1 MRYRTL
7 AWLPVIVAAALLG
20 VELAMGPTPARG
32 AVLRGEVEVAKV
44 FWLASAVAA
53 ALVFERGDYLRRAW
67 LLLGASSASF
77 LVRDATLLSFVDE
90 SAGTSLAV
98 VRGVI
103 VVLGNV
109 AQVGGI
115 WALSRVWTAAG
126 LEDHD
131 ERSRWQARTL
141 LGGAVVLSLG
151 IMGPSLF
158 HDATSLGTGNLEALP
173 HLASDLGD
181 AICFILI
188 GRLVRVA
195 LALRGG
201 IVSWTWTLFAA
212 SQISWML
219 FDGARTLTELYG
231 ATASTPPLVECLRVV
246 GAGYLCAAGV
256 AQRWVVVG
264 RNVAKPAPGEA
275 SAGRG
280 R

>member
-7 AWLPVIVAAALLG
+7 AWLPVVFAAFLLV
-20 VELAMGPTPARG
+20 VELVMGPTTAR
-32 AVLRGEVEVAKV
+32 AATLRGEVEVAKV
-44 FWLASAVAA
+44 LWLVAAVAA
-53 ALVFERGDYLRRAW
+53 ARVFEPGDYLRRAW
-67 LLLGASSASF
+67 LLLGASSAAF
-77 LVRDATLLSFVDE
+77 LVRDATLLPFAPFVA
-90 SAGTSLAV
+90 AGPGAPLGV

-126 LEDHD
+126 LEDQD
-131 ERSRWQARTL
+131 ERSLWRGRAL
-141 LGGAVVLSLG
+141 LGGAIVLSLG
-151 IMGPSLF
+151 IMGPSLL
-158 HDATSLGTGNLEALP
+158 HDATSLRAGNLDALP

-181 AICFILI
+181 AVCFILI

-201 IVSWTWTLFAA
+201 IVSWTWSLFAA

-219 FDGARTLTELYG
+219 FDGARTLAELYG
-231 ATASTPPLVECLRVV
+231 ATASAAPLVECLRVV
-246 GAGYLCAAGV
+246 GAAYLCAAGV

-264 RNVAKPAPGEA
+264 RNVATTG
-275 SAGRG
+275 
-280 R
+280 